1 MPKKIIF
8 HMLLSFIIAV
18 LLTGAPGCSEKIDPI
33 DTPPDSL
40 PQTESDIS
48 FWLTQGDQKGLFQ
61 KQNTILNFS
70 EPTETGVAIDVN
82 DAVEY
87 QVMDGFG
94 FTLTGG
100 SAELINTLDET
111 VKQAL
116 LQELFSIDNSG
127 LGISY
132 LRISIGASDLSSKEF
147 TYNELTT
154 GETDPELNAFSLVN
168 DEQDL
173 IPLLKQII
181 AINPEIKL
189 MGSPWT
195 APTWMKTNKSFV
207 GGELLPEYY
216 TVYAQYFVKYIQAMQ
231 AHGIPIDAITVQN
244 EPLHGGNN
252 PSMLMSAAQQL
263 DFVKN
268 HLGPA
273 FAENNLT
280 TKIIIYDHN
289 ADRPDYPITIL
300 NDQDARHFIDGSAFH
315 LYGGS
320 IDALSQVHAA
330 HPDKNLYFTEQW
342 VGGPSYFEG
351 DLKWHI
357 ENLIVGASRNW
368 CKVVLEWNLAS
379 DPNYLPHTPG
389 GCTSC
394 LGAITIGN
402 RVSRNVAYYI
412 IAHASKFVRPGS
424 VRIASNTPDLLPNVA
439 YKTPDGQTVLIVLNK
454 SNLSQTFTIRH
465 KNKGAT
471 VSLDKGSVGTFIWN

>member
-1 MPKKIIF
+1 MSLTI
-8 HMLLSFIIAV
+8 IIA
-18 LLTGAPGCSEKIDPI
+18 LLLASAPGCSEKNDPVVV
-33 DTPPDSL
+33 PDSI
-40 PQTESDIS
+40 PKTESDVI
-48 FWLTQGDQKGLFQ
+48 FWLTQGDQKVLFN
-61 KQNTILNFS
+61 KQDLILNFS
-70 EPTETGVAIDVN
+70 ESTETDASIEINEAI
-82 DAVEY
+82 
-87 QVMDGFG
+87 QFQTIDGFG

-100 SAELINTLDET
+100 SAELINSLDEP

-116 LQELFSIDNSG
+116 LQELFGTDNTG

-132 LRISIGASDLSSKEF
+132 LRISIGASDLSSEAF
-147 TYNELTT
+147 TYNERPV
-154 GETDPELNAFSLVN
+154 GETDPELNTFSLVT
-168 DEQDL
+168 DEIDL

-181 AINPEIKL
+181 SINPEIKL

-195 APTWMKTNKSFV
+195 APTWMKSNKSFV
-207 GGELLPEYY
+207 GGELLTEYY
-216 TVYAQYFVKYIQAMQ
+216 AVYAQYFVKYIQAMQ
-231 AHGIPIDAITVQN
+231 SHGILVDAITVQN

-252 PSMLMSAAQQL
+252 PSMLMSAVQQL

-273 FAENNLT
+273 FTKNNIE
-280 TKIIIYDHN
+280 TKIVIYDHN
-289 ADRPDYPITIL
+289 ADRTDYPISIL
-300 NDQDARHFIDGSAFH
+300 NDQEARQYIDGSAFH

-320 IDALSQVHAA
+320 IDALAQVHAA

-342 VGGPSYFEG
+342 VGGPSDFEG

-394 LGAITIGN
+394 LGALTIGN

-424 VRIASNTPDLLPNVA
+424 VRIASNTFDYLPNVA
-439 YKTPDGQTVLIVLNK
+439 FKTPDGQIVLIVLNK
-454 SNLSQTFTIRH
+454 SNLTQTFTI
-465 KNKGAT
+465 KYKSKGVV
-471 VSLDKGSVGTFIWN
+471 VSLNNGAVGTFIWE

>member
-1 MPKKIIF
+1 MLQKIIF
-8 HMLLSFIIAV
+8 HMLLTFIIAV
-18 LLTGAPGCSEKIDPI
+18 LLVSAPGCSEKNDPVNVQ
-33 DTPPDSL
+33 DSL
-40 PQTESDIS
+40 PQTESDVS
-48 FWLTQGDQKGLFQ
+48 FWLTQGDQKVLFN
-61 KQNTILNFS
+61 KQDLVLNFS
-70 EPTETGVAIDVN
+70 EPTETNASIEINEAIQFQN
-82 DAVEY
+82 I
-87 QVMDGFG
+87 DGFG

-100 SAELINTLDET
+100 SAELINTLDEP

-116 LQELFSIDNSG
+116 LQELFGTDNTG

-132 LRISIGASDLSSKEF
+132 LRISIGASDLSSEVF
-147 TYNELTT
+147 TYNELPA
-154 GETDPELNAFSLVN
+154 GATDPELNTFSLVN
-168 DEQDL
+168 DEVDL

-181 AINPEIKL
+181 SINPEIKL

-195 APTWMKTNKSFV
+195 APTWMKSNKSFV

-216 TVYAQYFVKYIQAMQ
+216 AVYAQYFVKYIQAMQ
-231 AHGIPIDAITVQN
+231 SHGISVDAITVQN

-252 PSMLMSAAQQL
+252 PSMLMSAIQQS

-273 FAENNLT
+273 FAESKIA
-280 TKIIIYDHN
+280 TKIVIYDHN
-289 ADRPDYPITIL
+289 ADRPDYPISIL
-300 NDQDARHFIDGSAFH
+300 NDQEARQYIDGSAFH

-342 VGGPSYFEG
+342 VGGPSDFEG

-357 ENLIVGASRNW
+357 ENLIIGASRNW

-394 LGAITIGN
+394 LGALTIGN

-424 VRIASNTPDLLPNVA
+424 VRIASNISDYLPNVA
-439 YKTPDGQTVLIVLNK
+439 FKTPDGQIVLIVLNK
-454 SNLSQTFTIRH
+454 SNFTQTFTI
-465 KNKGAT
+465 KYKSKGVV
-471 VSLDKGSVGTFIWN
+471 VSLNQGAVGTFIWE